1 MPDARKKTRILILG
15 GGFGGLYA
23 ALRLD
28 KTLAKDPDCEVT
40 LVNETNYTLFTPM
53 LHEVAASDIDPTNII
68 NPFRKMLRRVVCY
81 EAAVRQID
89 LHAKRVTIDFGVRR
103 TKELEYDQLLIAL
116 GSETKF
122 FDEQTRVNAVQM
134 KSLTDA
140 LLLRNQMIGL
150 LEWAS
155 LEQDEERRLAM
166 LTFVVAGGGF
176 AGVETIGAMNDFLSE
191 GLRYYPKID
200 RSLLRV
206 VLVHPK
212 GVLLP
217 EFDEALGH
225 YTTDRLR
232 DAGIDVRLNMK
243 VGGYDGQV
251 VKLADGS
258 AIPANT
264 LVWTAGVVPAAIV
277 DTLPC
282 QRIKGRA
289 VTNACMQVEEFPGVW
304 AVGDAASIPDPATGK
319 PYPATAQHAMRQG
332 KQVAKNIEATVRG
345 RPKKVK
351 PFKYKMLGQLA
362 AIGRRRGAA
371 QVFGLRFSGFIA
383 WWLWRTVYLMKLP
396 RLEKKLRVALD
407 WTLDLFFS
415 KDVVQI
421 INIKEIARFTE
432 IGTRRFHLVDAAKNP
447 GEEPHPA
454 GEGRQGPEA
463 AMHGELMNSGSGSRV
478 PGSG

>member
-1 MPDARKKTRILILG
+1 MPDAQKKTRVLILG

-28 KTLAKDPDCEVT
+28 KTLAKDPDCEVS
-40 LVNETNYTLFTPM
+40 LVNDTNYTLFTPM

-68 NPFRKMLRRVVCY
+68 NPFRKMLKRVVCY
-81 EAAVRQID
+81 EAGVRHID
-89 LHAKRVTIDFGVRR
+89 LHGRKVTIDFGVRR

-155 LEQDEERRLAM
+155 IEPDEDRRRRM

-176 AGVETIGAMNDFLSE
+176 AGVETIGAMNDFLRE

-200 RSLLRV
+200 PKMLRV
-206 VLVHPK
+206 VLVHPH

-232 DAGIDVRLNMK
+232 EAGIEVRLNVK
-243 VGGYDGQV
+243 VDSFDGQV
-251 VKLADGS
+251 VKLADGT
-258 AIPANT
+258 AIPAIT
-264 LVWTAGVVPAAIV
+264 LVWTAGVVPMPIV
-277 DTLPC
+277 DTLPVKK
-282 QRIKGRA
+282 QKKRIVA
-289 VTNACMQVEEFPGVW
+289 NACMQVEEFPGVW
-304 AVGDAASIPDPATGK
+304 AVGDVADIPDPTGK
-319 PYPATAQHAMRQG
+319 PYPATAQHAMREG
-332 KQVAKNIEATVRG
+332 KRVAKNIEATVRG
-345 RPKKVK
+345 RPERIK

-396 RLEKKLRVALD
+396 RIEKKLRVAFD

-421 INIKEIARFTE
+421 INIKEIQRFTE
-432 IGTRRFHLVDAAKNP
+432 IGTRRFHLLDAAKNP
-447 GEEPHPA
+447 GEVEHPA
-454 GEGRQGPEA
+454 GDGRAAPEPA
-463 AMHGELMNSGSGSRV
+463 THGETVSTGSGSRV
-478 PGSG
+478 SGPG